1 MFNEGDVS
9 GFLEFEISERN
20 VRIFDPCY
28 CATGIL
34 PEADEIEGDYEKW
47 PEILRGILKGYD
59 KIVNLS
65 PWEKEAIPY
74 VIYSIQ
80 MIFIAWLFD
89 NESYKSLAM
98 RNREMLVWIW
108 ENRDKAFER
117 IF

>member
-1 MFNEGDVS
+1 
-9 GFLEFEISERN
+9 
-20 VRIFDPCY
+20 
-28 CATGIL
+28 
-34 PEADEIEGDYEKW
+34 
-47 PEILRGILKGYD
+47 
-59 KIVNLS
+59 
-65 PWEKEAIPY
+65 
-74 VIYSIQ
+74 